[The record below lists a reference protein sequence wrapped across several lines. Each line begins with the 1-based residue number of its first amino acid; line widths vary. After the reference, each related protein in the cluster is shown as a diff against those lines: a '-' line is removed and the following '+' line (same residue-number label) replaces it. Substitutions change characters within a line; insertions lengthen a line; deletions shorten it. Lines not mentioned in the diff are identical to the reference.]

1 MKKNNP
7 FGEIDVAAM
16 MEKFKVPN
24 IDIGQMMAGQQKN
37 MEAMKAASQLM
48 VEGMQAMAK
57 HQTEMFQQMMSDM
70 MSNATAKDESGEPK
84 DKSREALRSMVLNML
99 ELQAMATKSKE
110 AAMVPIFKRIK
121 EDQAEKR
128 IAKGKGL
135 VAEKGP
141 KSQFAGK

>member
-16 MEKFKVPN
+16 MEKFKVPAT
-24 IDIGQMMAGQQKN
+24 DIGQMMAGQQKN

-48 VEGMQAMAK
+48 VEGMQAMAQR
-57 HQTEMFQQMMSDM
+57 QTQMLQQMMSEL
-70 MSNATAKDESGEPK
+70 MSNGTAKDEAGEPK
-84 DKSREALRSMVLNML
+84 DKGREALRSMVLNML
-99 ELQAMATKSKE
+99 ELQAMATKSKD
-110 AAMVPIFKRIK
+110 AAMVPIFKRMK
-121 EDQAEKR
+121 EDMAEKR

-141 KSQFAGK
+141 KAQFAGK